1 MPTVV
6 VDSSTIIS
14 CAANCILWMFDELKK
29 KGFKFIVPKG
39 VEQEIISSGLKTLK
53 YKYEAIRVMHHFIN
67 GSLVSHPKNMQQKA
81 SELLK
86 YANSSFRVKNQYLK
100 VLQEADAEVAALA
113 KEINADF
120 ILTDERTL
128 RLFFEN
134 PGSLE
139 KLYEHRFHT
148 NVQTDRDNLAKLKQ
162 MIGDIPV
169 FRSVDLAAYAIDA
182 GIFNLSISN
191 ASKYDRES
199 RKHVIEGVLYALR
212 FGGCGVSFEEIQE
225 YVNLLLRPNK

>member
-14 CAANCILWMFDELKK
+14 CAANCILWMFDELKA

-39 VEQEIISSGLKTLK
+39 VEGEIISSGLKTLK
-53 YKYEAIRVMHHFIN
+53 YKYEAIRVMHHFVN
-67 GSLVSHPKNMQQKA
+67 KTFVKYDKDLRQKA
-81 SELLK
+81 GELLK
-86 YANSSFRVKNQYLK
+86 YANSSFRIKNQYLK

-148 NVQTDRDNLAKLKQ
+148 NVQPDRNNLARLKQ
-162 MIGDIPV
+162 LIGDTPV
-169 FRSVDLAAYAIDA
+169 FRSVDLAAYAIDD

-191 ASKYDRES
+191 ASKYDNES

-212 FGGCGVSFEEIQE
+212 FGGCGVSFEEIGE
-225 YVNLLLRPNK
+225 YVNLLLKAKK